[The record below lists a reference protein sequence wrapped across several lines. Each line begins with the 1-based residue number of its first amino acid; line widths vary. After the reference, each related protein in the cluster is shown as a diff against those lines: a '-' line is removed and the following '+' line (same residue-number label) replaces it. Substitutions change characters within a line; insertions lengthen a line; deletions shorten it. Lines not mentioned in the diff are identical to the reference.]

1 MLITPQA
8 IQDLLDELEASK
20 QARLCAWAVL
30 QRLRALLCDL
40 GNVTIDPPSKK
51 TFDLEGA
58 ILEQALKKC
67 LSDRETALKNLAAA
81 AKRVDKAAFGH
92 QGDFGQAHQALLKA
106 LDRAADFNKKLSVPG
121 ARYAKRK

>member
-1 MLITPQA
+1 MSITPQA

-20 QARLCAWAVL
+20 QARLRAWAVL

-67 LSDRETALKNLAAA
+67 LSNRETALKDLADGPNEST
-81 AKRVDKAAFGH
+81 KRHSVT
-92 QGDFGQAHQALLKA
+92 
-106 LDRAADFNKKLSVPG
+106 RATSVKRTRLSLRRSI
-121 ARYAKRK
+121 AQRIL